1 MGIIAV
7 MFKIFISCFLGCLF
21 FFVRAKKQPWATS
34 LCHSLIPHTYGELLL
49 RFVTGYPHR
58 LQGEFFCKRIQLAA
72 HYIHP
77 VVLSRWRAKTTCLG
91 SKQAEKCN

>member
-7 MFKIFISCFLGCLF
+7 MFKIFNFCFLGCLF
-21 FFVRAKKQPWATS
+21 FIVRAKKQPWATS

-58 LQGEFFCKRIQLAA
+58 LQGGVLLLAHSA
-72 HYIHP
+72 RRSLYSLYP
-77 VVLSRWRAKTTCLG
+77 FMLLV
-91 SKQAEKCN
+91 